1 MPIMDKP
8 LYLRGVIVKTRIA
21 AIGVLAA
28 LLALSACG
36 NQGASGTSKADL
48 TGSLTFNTN
57 GTPNLKGMTFAIGN
71 AAGSAHAGDTNVYDL
86 VQFLKKWG
94 AKATQTNASQNAPEL
109 AVASGQLDA
118 SAGPL
123 PTEVDSGLTA
133 FGPNQA
139 RLDDLVL
146 AKNSVASL
154 AGMKGKNVAICCN
167 ASPDG
172 VLLNAVLKQAGLSES
187 QISVLRTG
195 ASDASLSALI
205 AGKVDVA
212 FVHSDG
218 VPKAGPGYHVLAIG
232 GTILPQY
239 ADSFMAATPS
249 WLKSHPAMAEAID
262 LAWLASAKLFNTDEA
277 QWVQNAGA
285 YTSHAD
291 PTAKYQKT
299 WQELRSI
306 QGWPTDGSILTPA
319 VVNFNLQI
327 AAQQN
332 SLKGQGN
339 RPAAQEMDLT
349 PWQHAWAQFSAH
361 ESAY

>member
-1 MPIMDKP
+1 M
-8 LYLRGVIVKTRIA
+8 KTQIA
-21 AIGVLAA
+21 AIGLSAA
-28 LLALSACG
+28 LLALGACG
-36 NQGASGTSKADL
+36 SQGASGTSKADL
-48 TGSLTFNTN
+48 VAKLAFNTD
-57 GTPNLKGMTFAIGN
+57 GTPNLKGMTFSVGN
-71 AAGSAHAGDTNVYDL
+71 AAGSAHTGDTNVYDL

-94 AKATQTNASQNAPEL
+94 ASATQTNAEQNAPEL
-109 AVASGQLDA
+109 AVASGQLNA
-118 SAGPL
+118 AAGPL
-123 PTEVDSGLTA
+123 PTEVDSGLTV

-139 RLDDLVL
+139 RLDDVVL

-154 AGMKGKNVAICCN
+154 AGMKGKNVAICCD

-172 VLLNAVLKQAGLSES
+172 VLLTAVLKQAGLSES
-187 QISVLRTG
+187 QISILRTG

-218 VPKAGPGYHVLAIG
+218 VRKAGPNYHVLAVG
-232 GTILPQY
+232 GSILPQY

-277 QWVQNAGA
+277 QWVKNAAA

-291 PTAKYQKT
+291 TTAKYQQT
-299 WQELRSI
+299 WQELQSI
-306 QGWPTDGSILTPA
+306 QGWPVSSSILTPA
-319 VVNFNLQI
+319 IVSFNLQI
-327 AAQQN
+327 AGQQN

-349 PWQHAWAQFSAH
+349 PWQQAWAAFSAH